1 MKVSGSWDWEKMF
14 KFNFVLGV
22 FVVVQRLFGLHF
34 FVTKFTGVRKGVGEV
49 KGFHVIANIPT
60 IQTRLLADSTHEL
73 MFGGG
78 IWVFHNICVKVL
90 RPWNSSV
97 QLFMDL
103 VYVHVQLIA
112 TGKALAAVL
121 AVVYKGAGKVNAFN
135 VVFCVRLLR
144 INFAAYFTSKLRIA
158 INIYLF
164 YIVNQDSSII
174 SWNKNRMSIKTFLE
188 SALFKK
194 VKIV

>member
-1 MKVSGSWDWEKMF
+1 
-14 KFNFVLGV
+14 
-22 FVVVQRLFGLHF
+22 
-34 FVTKFTGVRKGVGEV
+34 
-49 KGFHVIANIPT
+49 
-60 IQTRLLADSTHEL
+60 
-73 MFGGG
+73 
-78 IWVFHNICVKVL
+78 
-90 RPWNSSV
+90 
-97 QLFMDL
+97 MDL

-174 SWNKNRMSIKTFLE
+174 S
-188 SALFKK
+188 
-194 VKIV
+194 